1 MRQLNGVYTQRQN
14 RRYNKSG
21 HVFQGRYKAIL
32 VDKDA
37 YLLELCR
44 YVVLNPVR
52 AGLVSRPDD
61 WRWSSYRGTGGLD
74 KSLDVLTRDWIL
86 GQFGRTR
93 HRAEML
99 YRRFVKEGIR
109 GKSPWNELTGQI
121 FLGDKA
127 FIEKLRGTDSDD
139 LTEIP
144 RCQRHATRPAID
156 EILSRESIVDR
167 EARKKGIYLAY
178 VEYGYTLKQIA
189 QHLKIHYA
197 TVIRTVKELESNN
210 V

>member
-1 MRQLNGVYTQRQN
+1 MACKIAIIRPLNGVYTQRQN

-32 VDKDA
+32 VEKDA
-37 YLLELCR
+37 YLLELSR
-44 YVVLNPVR
+44 YVALNPVR
-52 AGLVSRPDD
+52 AGLVSRPED
-61 WRWSSYRGTGGLD
+61 WRWSSYRGTGRLD

-86 GQFGRTR
+86 GQFGRSP

-109 GKSPWNELTGQI
+109 GKFPWNELTGQI

-156 EILSRESIVDR
+156 EILSRESIVAR
-167 EARKKGIYLAY
+167 EARKKAICLAY
-178 VEYGYTLKQIA
+178 VD
-189 QHLKIHYA
+189 
-197 TVIRTVKELESNN
+197 
-210 V
+210 

>member
-1 MRQLNGVYTQRQN
+1 MTDRGKEFLIRNTSIIDLQRN
-14 RRYNKSG
+14 RVNKFRAIPARKRSARPQGIYELHAGGGDGGEDAASYPITFLSG
-21 HVFQGRYKAIL
+21 
-32 VDKDA
+32 
-37 YLLELCR
+37 
-44 YVVLNPVR
+44 
-52 AGLVSRPDD
+52 
-61 WRWSSYRGTGGLD
+61 
-74 KSLDVLTRDWIL
+74 KSAW
-86 GQFGRTR
+86 GQ
-93 HRAEML
+93 
-99 YRRFVKEGIR
+99 EGIR

-127 FIEKLRGTDSDD
+127 FIENLRGTDSDD

-167 EARKKGIYLAY
+167 EARKKAIYLAY

-197 TVIRTVKELESNN
+197 TVSRTVKELESNN

>member
-1 MRQLNGVYTQRQN
+1 MACKIAIIRPLNGVYTQRQN

-32 VDKDA
+32 VEKDA
-37 YLLELCR
+37 YLLELSR

-52 AGLVSRPDD
+52 AGLVSRPED
-61 WRWSSYRGTGGLD
+61 WRWSSYRGTGRLD

-86 GQFGRTR
+86 RQFGRSR

-109 GKSPWNELTGQI
+109 GKSPWNQLTGQI

-127 FIEKLRGTDSDD
+127 FIEKLRGTDSND

-156 EILSRESIVDR
+156 EILSRESIVAR
-167 EARKKGIYLAY
+167 EARKKAICLAY
-178 VEYGYTLKQIA
+178 VD
-189 QHLKIHYA
+189 
-197 TVIRTVKELESNN
+197 
-210 V
+210 